1 MTQEYPEK
9 YKVIFLTMVPF
20 PHGMAQT
27 NRLIS
32 IASGIE
38 DAGCDVTVICLK
50 PSESHRDSLN
60 KHSSGTYNRVKFRY
74 ASGTPFRGKNPVR
87 RLYLYLSGI
96 ISATVFLLKENKH
109 GKIHSLFIGVTG
121 SLIIFWFYVVC
132 NILHIKFL
140 QERSEYPF
148 IKARKSAFDKLS
160 LYIYLNFVCKLFD
173 GFVVITRKLQ
183 QYFTPYLRKD
193 CAVYLLPILVEP
205 ERFVNSGT
213 ENGEKY
219 IAYCGSMQGDKDG
232 IPVLLDAFCLLIK
245 EFPDLKLF
253 LIGSTK
259 FEGFTAL
266 KDKIKRLELESHI
279 VFTGIA
285 DRDHL
290 PGILTNA
297 LLLVLARPDSKQAEG
312 GFPTKLG
319 EYLATGKPVV
329 VTRVG
334 EIPDYLEDNINA
346 FIAEPNDAHDFAG
359 KMKQVLKHY
368 KRSLEIGLQGQKL
381 AQTVFNYKVQ
391 GGQLAN
397 WLKKM

>member
-9 YKVIFLTMVPF
+9 HKVIFLTMVPF
-20 PHGMAQT
+20 PYGMAQT

-32 IASGIE
+32 IASGLV

-50 PSESHRDSLN
+50 PTENHRDSLN
-60 KHSSGTYNRVKFRY
+60 IQSFGSYYQVKFIY
-74 ASGTPFRGKNPVR
+74 TSGTPFRGKNPVR
-87 RLYLYLSGI
+87 RLYLYLAGI
-96 ISATVFLLKENKH
+96 VSATRFLVKENKH
-109 GKIHSLFIGVTG
+109 GKIQSLFIGVTG
-121 SLIIFWFYVVC
+121 SLIIFWFYMVC

-148 IKARKSAFDKLS
+148 VKARKSAFDKLS

-183 QYFTPYLRKD
+183 QYFAPYLRRD

-213 ENGEKY
+213 ANGEKY
-219 IAYCGSMQGDKDG
+219 IAYCGSMQGNKDG
-232 IPVLLDAFCLLIK
+232 IPLLLDAFSFLSK
-245 EFPDLKLF
+245 EFPDLKLY

-259 FEGFTAL
+259 FEGFTSL
-266 KDKIKRLELESHI
+266 NDKIKRLDLESQI
-279 VFTGIA
+279 IFTGIA

-290 PGILTNA
+290 PGILANA
-297 LLLVLARPDSKQAEG
+297 LMLVLARPDSKQAEG

-334 EIPDYLEDNINA
+334 EIPDYLQDNINA
-346 FIAEPNDAHDFAG
+346 FLAEPNDALDFTG

-368 KRSLEIGLQGQKL
+368 KQSLEIGLQGQKL

-391 GGQLAN
+391 GKQLAN
-397 WLKKM
+397 WLKKI